1 MRVSVSWRHRIPGTT
16 IVLAACLG
24 VACVVVGVAASRERR
39 KTAKQ
44 LNPARACKAA
54 KASSSS
60 VTAGGVCDSREAAEM
75 FKRVQR
81 DMGRTF
87 GFVLS
92 MPISAQLA
100 TEAELYKRSG
110 SGARPIGLCDWEDGS
125 ITIYVQRGLPR
136 ACFYATLAHEYAH
149 VWQKMDGFIR
159 VGNFERCEGFAE
171 WVSWVLT
178 EMAGYDI
185 SREFDRGPFDPYGTG
200 LRKFLALQEAV
211 GVRKAADL
219 ARKNRFDLGFF
230 RGNHGVSRQRA
241 WNNGAGG
248 PISRPH

>member
-1 MRVSVSWRHRIPGTT
+1 MPGTT

-24 VACVVVGVAASRERR
+24 VACIVVGVAASRDRR

-44 LNPARACKAA
+44 LNPALSGKAA
-54 KASSSS
+54 KTISSPI
-60 VTAGGVCDSREAAEM
+60 TAGGVYDSREAAEM

-81 DMGRTF
+81 DMARTF

-92 MPISAQLA
+92 TPISAQLA
-100 TEAELYKRSG
+100 TEAELRRRTSIRG
-110 SGARPIGLCDWEDGS
+110 SEPIGLCDWEDGS
-125 ITIYVQRGLPR
+125 ITVYVLRGLPK

-178 EMAGYDI
+178 EMAGYDL
-185 SREFDRGPFDPYGTG
+185 SREFNRGPFDPYGTG

-219 ARKNRFDLGFF
+219 ARKNRFDLSFF
-230 RGNHGVSRQRA
+230 RGNHGASTQRA
-241 WNNGAGG
+241 WNKGVGG
-248 PISRPH
+248 PLSRPH